1 MREVIALEKTEKSKT
16 GALSLFTLV
25 TLAAGQV
32 IGAGVVSTTG
42 VAIAKTGSS
51 VWLAYGAAVLLGLLL
66 VFPVALFSSV
76 VRFKGGNY
84 AIVSSLLGEKWGGIY
99 SLCYWLT
106 LLSGNTICSALGS
119 YIHAIFPMISIKL
132 GGTALI
138 TVFYVLNLFG
148 VKLMAGAQRIMTS
161 ILVAALLLFSIVG
174 FGHLSPNAFDFSHPD
189 FITNGTSGFL
199 TAVVLLLG
207 SCIGHSLVSAFS
219 YNALKP
225 KRDIPL
231 AMFIASGII
240 LVLYMAVSF
249 VAGNVLPVSEVA
261 GKPLTLVA
269 KSILPGILYPLFIIA
284 GPMLALCTTANSGYP
299 SMTAPVHA
307 GIRDGWMPKALAKT
321 NKHDMPWILYTIKYI
336 LNVGPVL
343 IGFNLQQLLGNLVMI
358 TNALKILV
366 ILAVFMMPKK
376 FGEHWK
382 KSWLYMPNWAF
393 YPLMTICLVAQLAVI
408 YLSSKTVPLSLIIMN
423 IVVGI
428 LLVGYA
434 LYRYYTKKTSV
445 NPIYSFED

>member
-106 LLSGNTICSALGS
+106 LLSGSTICSALGS

-148 VKLMAGAQRIMTS
+148 VK
-161 ILVAALLLFSIVG
+161 
-174 FGHLSPNAFDFSHPD
+174 
-189 FITNGTSGFL
+189 
-199 TAVVLLLG
+199 
-207 SCIGHSLVSAFS
+207 SLWQARRES
-219 YNALKP
+219 
-225 KRDIPL
+225 
-231 AMFIASGII
+231 
-240 LVLYMAVSF
+240 
-249 VAGNVLPVSEVA
+249 
-261 GKPLTLVA
+261 
-269 KSILPGILYPLFIIA
+269 
-284 GPMLALCTTANSGYP
+284 
-299 SMTAPVHA
+299 
-307 GIRDGWMPKALAKT
+307 
-321 NKHDMPWILYTIKYI
+321 
-336 LNVGPVL
+336 
-343 IGFNLQQLLGNLVMI
+343 
-358 TNALKILV
+358 
-366 ILAVFMMPKK
+366 
-376 FGEHWK
+376 
-382 KSWLYMPNWAF
+382 
-393 YPLMTICLVAQLAVI
+393 
-408 YLSSKTVPLSLIIMN
+408 
-423 IVVGI
+423 
-428 LLVGYA
+428 
-434 LYRYYTKKTSV
+434 
-445 NPIYSFED
+445 